1 MVGIQQST
9 QQQTLTFSAPPETV
23 AQAIEAAIA
32 TVGKVTSAD
41 PTTGRITGE
50 VKGGLK
56 AWEENARIDIMVSH
70 VNDQTQV
77 QIETSHDEG
86 AIYMHGAQKKMDAF
100 LQALREQPALTN
112 AGTAGW

>member
-9 QQQTLTFSAPPETV
+9 QRQTLTFSAPPETV

-56 AWEENARIDIMVSH
+56 A
-70 VNDQTQV
+70 
-77 QIETSHDEG
+77 
-86 AIYMHGAQKKMDAF
+86 
-100 LQALREQPALTN
+100 
-112 AGTAGW
+112 